1 MHDEID
7 QKFSQFIDGE
17 LSQHEALQ
25 LLTEVKKQPELDAK
39 LHRYEMA
46 SAILKNQSPISLSSD
61 FSEKISQA
69 VEQEVVYFLPKKSTR
84 LKHYKSALAVAAGVA
99 GVAVLVANT
108 ANNVPK
114 LIEIKQEPYV
124 VANNIANQSIP
135 PVSKQPV
142 KVIYRKPAAVDPRF
156 NRYLQAHRGN
166 LYTIDSGAQAY
177 ARLAGYGQ

>member
-46 SAILKNQSPISLSSD
+46 SAILKNQSPISLSPD

-99 GVAVLVANT
+99 GVAVLV